1 MKTLRTLSILFALVA
16 VPSLALADRG
26 HGGGADKQARRAEK
40 LAEFDTNKDGKL
52 DDTER
57 TVMRE
62 VMTERRFTA
71 IDADGDGVIS
81 KAEFKAHAKERSLHK
96 GHGKKA
102 QKGKKGQQ
110 GQGKKARGARRG
122 KGVERAPVK
131 TAKSRGKGKLVAPA
145 MVKSV

>member
-26 HGGGADKQARRAEK
+26 RGGDADKQARRAEK

-71 IDADGDGVIS
+71 IDTDGDGVIS
-81 KAEFKAHAKERSLHK
+81 KAEFKAHAKERGLHK

-102 QKGKKGQQ
+102 QKGKKAGQ
-110 GQGKKARGARRG
+110 GGKKARGARRG
-122 KGVERAPVK
+122 KGGEQAPVK